1 MDTTTRKS
9 DKRRNNQY
17 RLGKLEVGLG
27 VLFLAYVVLSL
38 VFGHL
43 APPPELPYFSGLS
56 IFVAAISAATLLIA
70 GGGLLHKSER
80 WPYLWHAPLV
90 LWIPIAFLAAL

>member
-1 MDTTTRKS
+1 MDTTTRTS
-9 DKRRNNQY
+9 DRKLDNQH

-43 APPPELPYFSGLS
+43 APPPKLPYFSDLS
-56 IFVAAISAATLLIA
+56 VFVATISAATLLIA
-70 GGGLLHKSER
+70 GGGLLHQSER
-80 WPYLWHAPLV
+80 WPYLWHVPLAM
-90 LWIPIAFLAAL
+90 WILIAFLSAL

>member
-1 MDTTTRKS
+1 V
-9 DKRRNNQY
+9 
-17 RLGKLEVGLG
+17 LGKLEVGLG
-27 VLFLAYVVLSL
+27 VLFLAYAVLCL

-43 APPPELPYFSGLS
+43 APHPELPYFSGLS

-80 WPYLWHAPLV
+80 WPYLWHAPLL
-90 LWIPIAFLAAL
+90 LWILIAFLAAL

>member
-1 MDTTTRKS
+1 MDSTTRRS
-9 DKRRNNQY
+9 AKRRSNQY
-17 RLGKLEVGLG
+17 RLGKLEVGIG
-27 VLFLAYVVLSL
+27 VVFLAYVLLSL

-56 IFVAAISAATLLIA
+56 IFVAMISAATLLIA
-70 GGGLLHKSER
+70 GGGLLQKSER

-90 LWIPIAFLAAL
+90 LWILIALLAAL